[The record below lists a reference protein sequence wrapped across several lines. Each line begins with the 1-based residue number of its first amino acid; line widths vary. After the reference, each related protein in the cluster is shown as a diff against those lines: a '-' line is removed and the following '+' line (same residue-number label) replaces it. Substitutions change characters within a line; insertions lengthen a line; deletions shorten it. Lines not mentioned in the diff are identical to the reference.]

1 MPDAAA
7 APRESAPRPAATMAS
22 SPGSPASLS
31 CLVPVRADSLAPDP
45 ANPADVE
52 HSELY
57 VDGV

>member
-1 MPDAAA
+1 
-7 APRESAPRPAATMAS
+7 MAS

-45 ANPADVE
+45 ENPADVE